1 MIQGNGFTPP
11 GQMGFVLGKP
21 GLGLGRLKKLQAF
34 NAGAPP
40 FVAVPGG
47 LPVPTA
53 YPNPPGLM
61 MGGLPVLNG
70 IRTVNPPQP
79 GLIEVYPTAQRPPS
93 GMNGILPAFPLQ
105 PVGPPLVQPPSPDAV
120 FVKLDANRDGVITRQ
135 ELDDNPALSNQPGL
149 TPEIKEQAWKTVDI
163 NGDSQIT
170 RVEFLQ
176 FSTQNQA
183 VQLFGQPPNFS
194 ALSGNIAQPQGLNTL
209 KGTLQAFGL
218 ASP

>member
-40 FVAVPGG
+40 FMAVP
-47 LPVPTA
+47 
-53 YPNPPGLM
+53 
-61 MGGLPVLNG
+61 GGLPVLNG

-79 GLIEVYPTAQRPPS
+79 GLIEVFPTAQRPPS
-93 GMNGILPAFPLQ
+93 GLNGILPAFPLQ
-105 PVGPPLVQPPSPDAV
+105 PVGPPLVQSPSPDAI

-135 ELDDNPALSNQPGL
+135 ELNDNPALSNQPGL
-149 TPEIKEQAWKTVDI
+149 SPEIREQAWKTVDI
-163 NGDSQIT
+163 NGDGQIT

-176 FSTQNQA
+176 FSTQSQA

-194 ALSGNIAQPQGLNTL
+194 ALSGNTAQPQGLNTL
-209 KGTLQAFGL
+209 KGTLQVFGL